1 MPARLSVYSPGGRLA
16 LPKNPFGKDVA
27 NLQLFRS
34 LALHGGY
41 EQYGLLSLKPST
53 NEVLRQDLLGQ
64 GQSAT
69 QFVAASILDQQVPAR
84 AGALVRGSPDL
95 LELSWLRRRTVGDR
109 AYSLVGLVHTLAPP
123 AIRQMTANNL
133 NGPTQ
138 PWDAI
143 ICTSPAVQD
152 AMRRMFGE
160 QADWLAER
168 TGGRRPEGPALPVVP
183 LGVHGS
189 EFAALADRPDARRK
203 VRDQLGL
210 AEEDIL
216 VLWVGRLSFFE
227 KAFPQ
232 PMFAAVQQAARQTG
246 RKVCFGLAG
255 WFPGSNDREYYEEA
269 ARAHAPD
276 VDVQFLDGND
286 RQLLGELWAGAD
298 IFLSLVDNIQETFG
312 ITPIEAMAA
321 GLPVVVSDW
330 DGYRFTVR
338 DGIEGFLVPTLGGPQ
353 NGIGDSMAAPHVAEM
368 ESYQAYA
375 GQIAQHTAVHIG
387 RCAAAI
393 ARLIEDP
400 ELRRRMGAA
409 GRERIR
415 TTFDW
420 PVVVRQINALA
431 DELAA
436 VRASA
441 QVPEPRARR
450 NPAKGDPFRDFA
462 GFPTAVLTPDT
473 QIFVPPGVT
482 ADQVRATAKVRL
494 DSAFGVWRANR
505 DECVRALELVASGQ
519 ARTVRDVLLAFPTE
533 RRRAVDLGLV
543 WMAKYGLLD
552 WLG

>member
-1 MPARLSVYSPGGRLA
+1 
-16 LPKNPFGKDVA
+16 
-27 NLQLFRS
+27 
-34 LALHGGY
+34 
-41 EQYGLLSLKPST
+41 
-53 NEVLRQDLLGQ
+53 
-64 GQSAT
+64 
-69 QFVAASILDQQVPAR
+69 
-84 AGALVRGSPDL
+84 
-95 LELSWLRRRTVGDR
+95 
-109 AYSLVGLVHTLAPP
+109 
-123 AIRQMTANNL
+123 
-133 NGPTQ
+133 
-138 PWDAI
+138 
-143 ICTSPAVQD
+143 
-152 AMRRMFGE
+152 MRRMMGDHG
-160 QADWLAER
+160 AWLAER
-168 TGGRRPEGPALPVVP
+168 TGGRPPEGPALPVVP
-183 LGVHGS
+183 LGVHGA

-203 VRDQLGL
+203 VREQLGL
-210 AEEDIL
+210 GSEDIL

-255 WFPGSNDREYYEEA
+255 WFPGKDDRQHYTEA

-276 VDVQFLDGND
+276 VDVRFLDGND
-286 RQLLGELWAGAD
+286 RELLGELWAGAD
-298 IFLSLVDNIQETFG
+298 IFISLVDNIQETFG

-338 DGIEGFLVPTLGGPQ
+338 DGVEGFLIPTLGGPQ
-353 NGIGDSMAAPHVAEM
+353 NGIGEAMSAGHIAEM
-368 ESYQAYA
+368 DTYQFYA

-387 RCAAAI
+387 RCAEAL
-393 ARLIEDP
+393 ARLISDP

-415 TTFDW
+415 TAFDW
-420 PVVVRQINALA
+420 PVVVRQINALV
-431 DELAA
+431 DELAK

-441 QVPEPRARR
+441 KVPDPRARH

-473 QIFVPPGVT
+473 QLFVPPGVT
-482 ADQVRATAKVRL
+482 ASDVRARGAVRL
-494 DSAFGVWRANR
+494 DAAFGAWRASV
-505 DECVRALELVASGQ
+505 DECARALELLSSGQ

-533 RRRAVDLGLV
+533 RRRSVDLGLV